1 MNINRHNYE
10 EFFTLY
16 ADNELSA
23 TDRKTV
29 ELFVAGNP
37 DLKAEFDLLDT
48 FKLTPDTTI
57 VFGSKDALLQ
67 AEPGAVIDATNYEMF
82 FVLYADDE
90 LNNEEKAAV
99 EQFVYK
105 HPQYQADFELYQ
117 QIKYT
122 PATAI
127 IFEYKE
133 SLYRKEE
140 EERRVIPIRW
150 WRYAA
155 AAAVIVLTG
164 IFWLLQQG
172 PVANPIDGTQTLAGT
187 TTIDNGAK
195 TTDITATPAARD
207 TVVINN
213 PANNKLAV
221 SATTT
226 NSNAL
231 VTIVKSVHNNIATN
245 SNKTVPEVNEAVVAA
260 NDIKTR
266 VSTPEIINNSSIDR
280 IANSNSTASVNGSI
294 NIDAPAVY
302 LNPDANEAA
311 ETGNT
316 NMYAN
321 YASDNKLEV
330 LNTSVSKK
338 TPLRGLLRKAT
349 RLVAHR
355 TDDEGKRKGL
365 LIGNFEIAMK

>member
-16 ADNELSA
+16 ADNELSV
-23 TDRKTV
+23 TDRKAV
-29 ELFVAGNP
+29 ELFVAANP
-37 DLKAEFDLLDT
+37 DLKTEFDLLDT
-48 FKLTPDTTI
+48 FKLTPDATI

-67 AEPGAVIDATNYEMF
+67 PEPGAVIDADNYEMF
-82 FVLYADDE
+82 FVLYTDDE
-90 LNNEEKAAV
+90 LNNKDKAAV

-122 PATAI
+122 PATTV
-127 IFEYKE
+127 IFEHKE

-140 EERRVIPIRW
+140 KERRVIPIRW

-155 AAAVIVLTG
+155 AAAVIVLAG

-172 PVANPIDGTQTLAGT
+172 PVTNPIDGTQTLAGT
-187 TTIDNGAK
+187 TTIDNAAT

-207 TVVINN
+207 AAVINN
-213 PANNKLAV
+213 PANNELAA

-226 NSNAL
+226 KNNKL
-231 VTIVKSVHNNIATN
+231 VTIVKSVQNNIATN
-245 SNKTVPEVNEAVVAA
+245 SNKTVPEVNETVVAA
-260 NDIKTR
+260 NDIMIR
-266 VSTPEIINNSSIDR
+266 AITPEIINNSSIDK
-280 IANSNSTASVNGSI
+280 ITNSNNTASVNGSV

-316 NMYAN
+316 NVYASD
-321 YASDNKLEV
+321 ASDNKLEV